1 MKKLIAL
8 VLSVAMAFALA
19 ACSSGGGSA
28 ATTAAPETT
37 AAAETTAAESKEE
50 PAAETTAQETT
61 EAETETEAATFAEN
75 VDLPSY
81 KIGIIC
87 HTNSGG
93 CWDRILDAATYVA
106 DNLNCEI
113 GFEIGANAESCLS
126 AAETMIGAGYNGL
139 IFLADGGVTSRLID
153 MCSENGVY
161 LVFSGCNLT
170 VTEEE
175 GYEEFS
181 KNEYYCGN
189 YSHDEY
195 NDARTGAQNM
205 IDNGAKNF
213 VIYGLPPGISSN
225 FDLRVSGAEDAIKEA
240 GLTFNE
246 VRSFTLAQD
255 SPTIMSQYPD
265 TDAIFSFVTTPD
277 SFNVEDFA
285 AENAGKVQV
294 SGYMVGDVS
303 HEFDINFLTEVC
315 VGEEAQ
321 IEMSLAMLYN
331 AMSGHRIADADGK
344 APVVD
349 FSHLWIESK
358 EEWDTFN
365 ANVTGGKHAYTMD
378 EVKAWLSVYTGKD
391 VEISTLE
398 EVAKKFSSHEADG
411 WLATR

>member
-1 MKKLIAL
+1 MKKVLAIVLAL
-8 VLSVAMAFALA
+8 AMVLSLA
-19 ACSSGGGSA
+19 ACSSDAGKA
-28 ATTAAPETT
+28 ETTGAAPETT
-37 AAAETTAAESKEE
+37 EAAQTEAESKEE
-50 PAAETTAQETT
+50 AESAEETEAAEQET
-61 EAETETEAATFAEN
+61 EAEAATFAED
-75 VDLPSY
+75 VDLPAY

-113 GFEIGANAESCLS
+113 GFEIGSNAESCLS

-153 MCSENGVY
+153 MCAENGVY

-170 VTEEE
+170 VTEED
-175 GYEEFS
+175 GYDEFS

-195 NDARTGAQNM
+195 NDAKTGAQNM
-205 IDNGAKNF
+205 IDNGAKSF
-213 VIYGLPPGISSN
+213 VIFGLPPGISSN
-225 FDLRVSGAEDAIKEA
+225 FDLRVSGAEDAIKA
-240 GLTFNE
+240 ANLPFNE
-246 VRSFTLAQD
+246 VRSFTLSQD

-321 IEMSLAMLYN
+321 IEMSFAMLYN
-331 AMSGHRIADADGK
+331 ALRGNRIADADGR

-349 FSHLWIESK
+349 FSHLWIESVDD
-358 EEWDTFN
+358 WNTFK
-365 ANVTGGKHAYTMD
+365 ANVTGGKHAYDMD
-378 EVKAWLSVYTGKD
+378 QVKSWISVYTGKD
-391 VEISTLE
+391 VEISELE
-398 EVAKKFSSHEADG
+398 KVAKQFSSHDSDG